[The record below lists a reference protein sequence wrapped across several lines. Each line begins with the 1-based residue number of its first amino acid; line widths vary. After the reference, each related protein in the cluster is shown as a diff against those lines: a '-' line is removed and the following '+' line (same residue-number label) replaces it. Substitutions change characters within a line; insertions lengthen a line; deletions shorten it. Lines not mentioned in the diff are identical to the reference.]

1 MESDRWGEGL
11 PWPPSWKQAHPRFVS
26 LEHSSRHVILD
37 GLFCSGL
44 YLWGLFFHRKLH
56 RGRAVSFLNPQPQ
69 LLPPPPRRCP
79 FFQLANKYL
88 LSTYYAQ
95 ALFYMLVI
103 QK

>member
-26 LEHSSRHVILD
+26 SEHSSQHVILD
-37 GLFCSGL
+37 GLSVPVFICG
-44 YLWGLFFHRKLH
+44 GLFFHRKLH
-56 RGRAVSFLNPQPQ
+56 RGRPVSFLNPQPQ
-69 LLPPPPRRCP
+69 PPPHPGCP

-95 ALFYMLVI
+95 ALFYMPVI